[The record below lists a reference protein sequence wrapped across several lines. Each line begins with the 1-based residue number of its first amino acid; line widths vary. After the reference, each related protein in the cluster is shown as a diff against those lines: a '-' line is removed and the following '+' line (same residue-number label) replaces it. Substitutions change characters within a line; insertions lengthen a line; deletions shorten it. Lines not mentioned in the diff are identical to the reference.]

1 MKKGIF
7 WCDSFGCDSPHLI
20 VVSVKCDADGKSDR
34 PIDFSS
40 KSGQNFN
47 HKAEWQKLSRSV
59 TRGQPFNYYPRGR
72 VEIKNRKATI
82 YLNPD
87 LNNTVVLNKII
98 EDFELKNQQ
107 GLKSIA
113 VKSDGSSHYHY
124 YLCNR

>member
-98 EDFELKNQQ
+98 ENFELKNQQ

-124 YLCNR
+124 YLCN

>member
-87 LNNTVVLNKII
+87 LNNTAVLNKIMT
-98 EDFELKNQQ
+98 DFELKDQQ
-107 GLKSIA
+107 ELESIA
-113 VKSDGSSHYHY
+113 VKSDGSSHYQ
-124 YLCNR
+124 YLCN

>member
-7 WCDSFGCDSPHLI
+7 WCDSFGRDSPHLI
-20 VVSVKCDADGKSDR
+20 VVSVKCDADGKSDS

-98 EDFELKNQQ
+98 ENFELKNQQ

>member
-7 WCDSFGCDSPHLI
+7 WCDSFGRDSPHLI

-87 LNNTVVLNKII
+87 LNNTVVLNQII
-98 EDFELKNQQ
+98 EEFELKNQQ

>member
-59 TRGQPFNYYPRGR
+59 TRGQPFNYYTRGR
-72 VEIKNRKATI
+72 VEIKNRKATV

-98 EDFELKNQQ
+98 EEFELKNQQ
-107 GLKSIA
+107 DLKSIA

-124 YLCNR
+124 YLCN

>member
-7 WCDSFGCDSPHLI
+7 WCDSFVRDSPHLI
-20 VVSVKCDADGKSDR
+20 VVSVKCDADGKTDR

-98 EDFELKNQQ
+98 ENFELKNQQ
-107 GLKSIA
+107 DLKSIP
-113 VKSDGSSHYHY
+113 VKTDGSSHYHY
-124 YLCNR
+124 YLCN

>member
-1 MKKGIF
+1 MIHLGATP
-7 WCDSFGCDSPHLI
+7 PHLI

-98 EDFELKNQQ
+98 ENFELKNQQ
-107 GLKSIA
+107 DLKSIA

-124 YLCNR
+124 YLCN

>member
-7 WCDSFGCDSPHLI
+7 WCDSFGRDSPHLI

-87 LNNTVVLNKII
+87 LSNTVVLNKII
-98 EDFELKNQQ
+98 ENFELKNQQ
-107 GLKSIA
+107 DLKSIA

-124 YLCNR
+124 YLCN

>member
-7 WCDSFGCDSPHLI
+7 CCDFFGRDSPHLI

-107 GLKSIA
+107 DLKSIA

>member
-7 WCDSFGCDSPHLI
+7 WCDSFGRDSPHLI
-20 VVSVKCDADGKSDR
+20 VVSVKCDADGKSDL

-87 LNNTVVLNKII
+87 PNNPVVLNKII
-98 EDFELKNQQ
+98 ENFELKNQQ
-107 GLKSIA
+107 DLKSIA